1 MEKLKIVF
9 SSKIAKTFGAI
20 LSLLVVFFIILS
32 IVRFFSVVNEKNEQ
46 SKVEKIHSTK
56 LSIETVLNNNLK
68 EQEILDDKTLVGV
81 DSNNNNIRDD
91 VEISIIKDYKSSAR
105 ARAVLL
111 QYALSLQMEVSRDKG
126 NTTLATEIAREQSRG
141 FLCVGELFQEN
152 KSYETYEKL
161 LAMTSYVEKKQF
173 NTEDR
178 KKEREEFFKSVR
190 SFSDLEDLCDIDLS
204 ELPN

>member
-1 MEKLKIVF
+1 MFSNKKTKI
-9 SSKIAKTFGAI
+9 FGSIFVLLI
-20 LSLLVVFFIILS
+20 LMFLILS
-32 IVRFFSVVNEKNEQ
+32 IVRFFSFVEQKDNENKIK
-46 SKVEKIHSTK
+46 SIHSKK

-68 EQEILDDKTLVGV
+68 EKEILDDKTLLGI

-91 VEISIIKDYKSSAR
+91 VELSIIKDYKSSAR
-105 ARAVLL
+105 TRAVLL

-126 NTTLATEIAREQSRG
+126 NTDLATEIAREQSRS

-161 LAMTSYVEKKQF
+161 LKMTSYVEQKQF
-173 NTEDR
+173 NTEER

-190 SFSDLEDLCDIDLS
+190 SFSDLEDLCDIDLL